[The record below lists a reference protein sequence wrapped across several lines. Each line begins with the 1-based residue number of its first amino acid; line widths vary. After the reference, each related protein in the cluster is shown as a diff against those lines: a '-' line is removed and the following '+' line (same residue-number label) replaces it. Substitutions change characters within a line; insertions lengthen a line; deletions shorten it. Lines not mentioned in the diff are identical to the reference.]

1 MRVRRGPSRGRPPV
15 PDRAGRRRPDSVSW
29 KPAGQASSPSETSG
43 VGRSSGW
50 PPPSARGRWPS
61 VLSTSTWRVSQARL
75 RGRRRWSS
83 TCGEE
88 GIMLETLTRNWWV
101 LAVRGALA
109 VLFGLLAL
117 IWPGITVLA
126 LVLLFGAYALV
137 DGVMGLYTAL
147 FDRGRPGG
155 RGGGWLVLEGV
166 AGVLAAIGAVV
177 WPGITALVLLYLIAA
192 GALVTGVAEIVA
204 AIRLRREIQG
214 EGLMILRGALSI
226 LFGLLAFLF
235 PGAGALA
242 VVWLVA
248 AYAIAFGVVMLIL
261 AFRLRRHGVGTV
273 ADGATSVR
281 T

>member
-1 MRVRRGPSRGRPPV
+1 
-15 PDRAGRRRPDSVSW
+15 
-29 KPAGQASSPSETSG
+29 
-43 VGRSSGW
+43 
-50 PPPSARGRWPS
+50 
-61 VLSTSTWRVSQARL
+61 
-75 RGRRRWSS
+75 
-83 TCGEE
+83 
-88 GIMLETLTRNWWV
+88 MLETLTRNWWV
-101 LAVRGALA
+101 LAVRGAFA

-117 IWPGITVLA
+117 IWPGVTVLA

-137 DGVMGLYTAL
+137 DGVMALYTAL

-192 GALVTGVAEIVA
+192 WALVTGVAEIVA
-204 AIRLRREIQG
+204 AIRLRREIEG
-214 EGLMILRGALSI
+214 EWLMILSGALSI

-242 VVWLVA
+242 VVWLIA
-248 AYAIAFGVVMLIL
+248 TYAIAFGVVMLIL
-261 AFRLRRHGVGTV
+261 AFRLRRHGVGTMPY
-273 ADGATSVR
+273 GATSAR